1 MADCG
6 QYHLNPL
13 KGQHAGGRIGAPL
26 AYLTQHQAGAGR
38 FETSHQPR
46 QNFDAYDLSLPW
58 NASTQALQ
66 SSVHEWPL
74 PDTQGTGCFH
84 PPVVH
89 AVEPQPLA
97 ADMVSPYEE
106 LRTVIRH
113 VFLYI
118 GDGRLDHASQL
129 LLEVSE
135 RLLTSVE
142 DLGESSSFLL
152 ESTS

>member
-1 MADCG
+1 
-6 QYHLNPL
+6 
-13 KGQHAGGRIGAPL
+13 
-26 AYLTQHQAGAGR
+26 
-38 FETSHQPR
+38 
-46 QNFDAYDLSLPW
+46 
-58 NASTQALQ
+58 
-66 SSVHEWPL
+66 
-74 PDTQGTGCFH
+74 
-84 PPVVH
+84 
-89 AVEPQPLA
+89 
-97 ADMVSPYEE
+97 MVSPYEE